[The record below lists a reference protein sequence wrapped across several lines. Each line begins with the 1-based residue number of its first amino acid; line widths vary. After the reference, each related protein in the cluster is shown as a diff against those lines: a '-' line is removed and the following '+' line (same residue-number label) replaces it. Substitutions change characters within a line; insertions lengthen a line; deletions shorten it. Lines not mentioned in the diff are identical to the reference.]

1 MLGMPRRVVEVFVEG
16 DVSILEELG
25 MEEVLSVS
33 RVFMDWYRLEVEVDG
48 DGEEWRKRLQEIVNK
63 LKSLGLRPAQSPNYY

>member
-1 MLGMPRRVVEVFVEG
+1 MPRRVVEVFVEG

-48 DGEEWRKRLQEIVNK
+48 EGEEEWRKRLQEIVNK